1 MKNLNLTQKRS
12 TKGIILAGGRATRLF
27 PHTLITSKQMLPV
40 YDYPM
45 IFYPLNTLVKAGIRD
60 ILIIVNPEHSGDFMQ
75 VVGDIFEGTEI
86 KISFRLQRI
95 PRGLPEA
102 FILGENHI
110 DQNNVALILG
120 DNIFEHDFSEE
131 IKSFQ
136 SGGRIFATKVRDPE
150 RFGVVKV
157 GNKNQVEKIIEKP
170 SKWVS
175 DYAVVGLYLYD
186 TRVIEAAKKLKPSSR
201 GETEIV
207 DLHNWY
213 RKKGELDVK
222 FFSGA
227 WLDAG
232 THEALLEAGNIVRK
246 KNISQKFHSL
256 IKDAVRTYC
265 ANHKS
270 HLKKRLA

>member
-1 MKNLNLTQKRS
+1 M
-12 TKGIILAGGRATRLF
+12 KGIILAGGRATRLF

-86 KISFRLQRI
+86 KISFRLQRV

-120 DNIFEHDFSEE
+120 DNIFEYDFSKE
-131 IKSFQ
+131 IQSFKY
-136 SGGRIFATKVRDPE
+136 GGRIFATKVKDPE

-157 GNKNQVEKIIEKP
+157 GKKNQVEKIVEKP
-170 SKWVS
+170 ARWVS
-175 DYAVVGLYLYD
+175 DYAAVGLYLYD
-186 TRVIEAAKKLKPSSR
+186 SRVIEIAKKMKPSPR

-213 RKKGELDVK
+213 LKRGELDVK
-222 FFSGA
+222 FFKGA
-227 WLDAG
+227 WMDAG
-232 THEALLEAGNIVRK
+232 THTALLEASQVVRQK
-246 KNISQKFHSL
+246 KISENFHPL
-256 IKDAVRTYC
+256 IKNAVKEYC
-265 ANHKS
+265 EKYKNHI
-270 HLKKRLA
+270 KKRLS

>member
-1 MKNLNLTQKRS
+1 M
-12 TKGIILAGGRATRLF
+12 AGGNATRLY

-45 IFYPLNTLVKAGIRD
+45 IFYPLNTLIKAGIRD
-60 ILIIVNPEHSGDFMQ
+60 IMIIVNPEHSGDFMQ

-86 KISFRLQRI
+86 KISFRLQKV

-110 DQNNVALILG
+110 DQDSVALILG

-131 IKSFQ
+131 IKSFK
-136 SGGRIFATKVRDPE
+136 SGGRIFATKVKDPE

-157 GNKNQVEKIIEKP
+157 GKNNCIEKIVEKP
-170 SKWVS
+170 VKWVS

-186 TRVIEAAKKLKPSSR
+186 SRVIEAAKKLKASPR

-213 RKKGELDVK
+213 LKRGELSVK
-222 FFSGA
+222 FFNGA
-227 WLDAG
+227 WMDAG
-232 THEALLEAGNIVRK
+232 THEALLEAGKIVKRR
-246 KNISQKFHSL
+246 NISKKFHPL
-256 IKDAVRTYC
+256 IQSIVMSKCED
-265 ANHKS
+265 HKS
-270 HLKKRLA
+270 HVKERLSKS

>member
-1 MKNLNLTQKRS
+1 M
-12 TKGIILAGGRATRLF
+12 KGIILAGGRATRLF

-86 KISFRLQRI
+86 KISFRLQRV

-102 FILGENHI
+102 FVLGENHI
-110 DQNNVALILG
+110 DQDNVALILG
-120 DNIFEHDFSEE
+120 DNIFEHDFSKE
-131 IKSFQ
+131 IESFKS
-136 SGGRIFATKVRDPE
+136 GARVFATKVKDPE

-157 GNKNQVEKIIEKP
+157 GKNNQVEKIIEKP
-170 SKWVS
+170 TEWVS
-175 DYAVVGLYLYD
+175 DSAVVGLYLYD
-186 TRVIEAAKKLKPSSR
+186 ARVIEAAKKLKPSSR

-207 DLHNWY
+207 ALHNWY
-213 RKKGELDVK
+213 LKKGELDVR

-232 THEALLEAGNIVRK
+232 THEALLEAGRIVK
-246 KNISQKFHSL
+246 KKKISQKFHPL
-256 IKDAVRTYC
+256 IKNAVKEYC
-265 ANHKS
+265 EDHKNHI
-270 HLKKRLA
+270 KKRLT